1 MPELSTRLFGWFF
14 GHWNLRLERLK
25 DAQAG
30 KIRQSAEQALVVR
43 PMSYPALIDLSLSQ
57 NGFGGKA

>member
-1 MPELSTRLFGWFF
+1 MPELSTRLFGRFF

-25 DAQAG
+25 GAQAG
-30 KIRQSAEQALVVR
+30 KIRQFAEQALVVR
-43 PMSYPALIDLSLSQ
+43 AMSYPALIGLSLSQ